1 MRKGWQRACMAAI
14 GVAAS
19 LPASADDFYKG
30 RRIDIV
36 VGGNAGG
43 VYDVVARSLARHMP
57 KYIDGAPN
65 MVVQNMPGAGSLKAA
80 EWAATVAPQDGTSI
94 VALYP
99 GALTQPII
107 ENDRKF
113 RFDPATLKY
122 IGSADSGARMCVTY
136 ATSGT
141 KTFEDAQKRETIIG
155 ASAGGGSTFDYAWMV
170 KNLTGAKLKIVAGY
184 KGTPD
189 LELAME
195 RGEIDGMCGY
205 GLAALRAE
213 KPDWFRDKKINF
225 LVQFSTRPDRELT
238 ALGAPDIAKF
248 VSGDNRKAVDLI
260 IAQQDFSRPYIA
272 PPGTPAARVAILRKA
287 FDAAIADP
295 EMKSEF
301 ERLNSPLTP
310 VSGAD
315 LEKMVTQLI
324 ATPPAVAALA
334 RKAQQPD

>member
-1 MRKGWQRACMAAI
+1 MRKDWQLVCMASICIAT
-14 GVAAS
+14 S
-19 LPASADDFYKG
+19 LPAFADDFYKG
-30 RRIDIV
+30 RRVDIV

-43 VYDVVARSLARHMP
+43 VYDVVARSLARYMP

-65 MVVQNMPGAGSLKAA
+65 MVIQNMPGAGSLKAA
-80 EWAATVAPQDGTSI
+80 DWAATVAPQDGSSI

-136 ATSGT
+136 VTSGT
-141 KTFEDAQKRETIIG
+141 KTFEDAQTRETIIG

-170 KNLTGAKLKIVAGY
+170 KNLTGAKFKVVAGY

-213 KPDWFRDKKINF
+213 KPDWFRDRKINF
-225 LVQFSTRPDRELT
+225 LVQFATRPDKELT

-272 PPGTPAARVAILRKA
+272 PPGTPASRVAILRKA
-287 FDAAIADP
+287 FDAAVADP

-315 LEKMVTQLI
+315 LEKMITQLI

>member
-1 MRKGWQRACMAAI
+1 MRKDWRLACMASI
-14 GVAAS
+14 CTAAS
-19 LPASADDFYKG
+19 LPAFADDFYKG

-43 VYDVVARSLARHMP
+43 VYDVVARSLARYMP
-57 KYIDGAPN
+57 KYIDGAPT
-65 MVVQNMPGAGSLKAA
+65 MVIQNMPGAGSIKAA
-80 EWAATVAPQDGTSI
+80 EWAATAAPQDGSAI

-170 KNLTGAKLKIVAGY
+170 KNLTGAKFRVVAGY

-213 KPDWFRDKKINF
+213 KPDWFRDRKINF
-225 LVQFSTRPDRELT
+225 LVQFATRPDKELT
-238 ALGAPDIAKF
+238 ALGAPDIVKF

-272 PPGTPAARVAILRKA
+272 PPGTPAARIAILRKA
-287 FDAAIADP
+287 FDAAVADP
-295 EMKSEF
+295 DMKSEF
-301 ERLNSPLTP
+301 NRLNSPLTP

-315 LEKMVTQLI
+315 LEKMIAQLI
-324 ATPPAVAALA
+324 ATPPAVAVLA